1 MYNLLKET
9 MLRLETKPNYMTVPA
24 ALRELEK
31 IEMVRRGNGHYRLDH
46 VVTKKQKTILSA
58 FSYQAIKHLQTK
70 RPTRMTIMAR
80 TRSLSSIETE
90 ISKVTA
96 ELQKA
101 QEKVDELTQRLL
113 ELQEQKQSIEAK
125 QIMNAFRRSGKS
137 MQELMTFLE
146 V

>member
-1 MYNLLKET
+1 
-9 MLRLETKPNYMTVPA
+9 
-24 ALRELEK
+24 
-31 IEMVRRGNGHYRLDH
+31 
-46 VVTKKQKTILSA
+46 
-58 FSYQAIKHLQTK
+58 
-70 RPTRMTIMAR
+70 MTIMAR

-113 ELQEQKQSIEAK
+113 ELQEQKKQSIEVK
-125 QIMNAFRRSGKS
+125 QIMDAFRSSGKS
-137 MQELMTFLE
+137 MQELLTFLD

>member
-1 MYNLLKET
+1 MKQSKLHD
-9 MLRLETKPNYMTVPA
+9 RS
-24 ALRELEK
+24 RCSQRLEK

-46 VVTKKQKTILSA
+46 AVTKKQKTLLSA
-58 FSYQAIKHLQTK
+58 FGLSDTDVKSIAIEIGMSVIRQFKHLQTK
-70 RPTRMTIMAR
+70 RPRRMTIMAR

-113 ELQEQKQSIEAK
+113 ELQEK
-125 QIMNAFRRSGKS
+125 M
-137 MQELMTFLE
+137 
-146 V
+146 

>member
-1 MYNLLKET
+1 
-9 MLRLETKPNYMTVPA
+9 
-24 ALRELEK
+24 
-31 IEMVRRGNGHYRLDH
+31 
-46 VVTKKQKTILSA
+46 
-58 FSYQAIKHLQTK
+58 
-70 RPTRMTIMAR
+70 MTIMAR
-80 TRSLSSIETE
+80 TLSLASFETGM
-90 ISKVTA
+90 SQVTA

>member
-1 MYNLLKET
+1 
-9 MLRLETKPNYMTVPA
+9 
-24 ALRELEK
+24 
-31 IEMVRRGNGHYRLDH
+31 
-46 VVTKKQKTILSA
+46 
-58 FSYQAIKHLQTK
+58 
-70 RPTRMTIMAR
+70 MAR

-137 MQELMTFLE
+137 MQEAYDVSRSVRSVRRPL